1 MKNGPL
7 IDDLPLN
14 MVIFIDFQYSIVML
28 AYHWARFSQQTNASE
43 GEEGAVGEQG
53 DVGAEG
59 PEGLEADVAGL
70 ATMGHSAEK
79 NDRTWYAGFLK
90 WGYH

>member
-1 MKNGPL
+1 MAMKNGPL

-14 MVIFIDFQYSIVML
+14 VVIFNDFQYSIVIFL
-28 AYHWARFSQQTNASE
+28 AYHWARFSQQTNALE

-79 NDRTWYAGFLK
+79 NERT
-90 WGYH
+90 